1 MIFTSKNLKMKEE
14 KMEGFNLNL
23 NDAKRFVETFYGSKD
38 SKITIQTVP
47 DSKNAKDRA
56 DLKRIMAER
65 V

>member
-1 MIFTSKNLKMKEE
+1 
-14 KMEGFNLNL
+14 MEGFNLNL